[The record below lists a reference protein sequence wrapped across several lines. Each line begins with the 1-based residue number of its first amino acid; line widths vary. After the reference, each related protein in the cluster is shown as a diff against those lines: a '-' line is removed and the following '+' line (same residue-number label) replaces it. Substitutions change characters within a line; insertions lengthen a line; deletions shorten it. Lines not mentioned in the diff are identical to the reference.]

1 MHCNND
7 QHLPILDILVQ
18 IARPRRNL
26 MELTRHCLR
35 RRRKVQWWAVAGM
48 LLACFSLLF
57 SLSVLSFWSCES
69 TPSFA
74 GAVLG
79 LWNFTALNLTRT
91 NAALLYRLGFFEQ
104 SSFSC
109 RKMQEEA
116 QDLHVSG
123 SDGVLL
129 WPSSP

>member
-1 MHCNND
+1 MRVM
-7 QHLPILDILVQ
+7 ILVQ
-18 IARPRRNL
+18 IAPPRRRL
-26 MELTRHCLR
+26 MELLQHCQR

-48 LLACFSLLF
+48 LLACLSLLF

-74 GAVLG
+74 GAL
-79 LWNFTALNLTRT
+79 LDLCNLTSLNLTRT
-91 NAALLYRLGFFEQ
+91 NAVLLLSHWVLLQ

-116 QDLHVSG
+116 QDLHVPG
-123 SDGVLL
+123 SDGVLP